1 MSSRSAVRSPAFSL
15 AMKVP
20 RCWPMNGGEHLR
32 PDLAAAAAEQAPV
45 GLPADDDQPPVRGE
59 GAAQPGEPG
68 VAADVEDD
76 VVAAAAV
83 GEIRP
88 GVVEDGW
95 APSARTML
103 IFAVLA
109 TPVTSAPN
117 AFAICTAN
125 VPTPPDAPMI
135 STFCPARIRP

>member
-45 GLPADDDQPPVRGE
+45 GLPADDDQPAVRGE
-59 GAAQPGEPG
+59 GAAKPGEPG

-76 VVAAAAV
+76 VVAAAAREV
-83 GEIRP
+83 HP
-88 GVVEDGW
+88 GVVEHVVGAQGEYHADLCG
-95 APSARTML
+95 AGHAGDL
-103 IFAVLA
+103 
-109 TPVTSAPN
+109 
-117 AFAICTAN
+117 
-125 VPTPPDAPMI
+125 
-135 STFCPARIRP
+135 